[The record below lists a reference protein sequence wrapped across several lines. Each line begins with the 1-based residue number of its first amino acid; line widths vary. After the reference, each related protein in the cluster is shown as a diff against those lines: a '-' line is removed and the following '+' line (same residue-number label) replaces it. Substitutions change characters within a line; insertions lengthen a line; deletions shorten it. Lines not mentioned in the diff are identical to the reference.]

1 MTTAVEAPPVLTDE
15 QLRALTEPERRQLAK
30 RLAALGAPRRAY
42 PRRLLWALAAA
53 LACLALGGWM
63 LVMADTL
70 PARYVAGHWDTAWL
84 GFDSILLASFAA
96 TGWTAWRAHP
106 AAPAA
111 AMATAVLLVCD
122 AWFDVTTAAEP
133 DLLGSVLSATLV
145 ELPLAGLAAGLAYRQ
160 TGRP

>member
-1 MTTAVEAPPVLTDE
+1 VTVEAPPVLTDE
-15 QLRALTEPERRQLAK
+15 HLRALTEPERRQLAK

-42 PRRLLWALAAA
+42 PRRLLWALAAV

-63 LVMADTL
+63 LVMAGSL
-70 PARYVAGHWDTAWL
+70 PARYVAGHWDMAWL
-84 GFDSILLASFAA
+84 GFDSILLTSFAA

-122 AWFDVTTAAEP
+122 AWFDVTTAAAP
-133 DLLGSVLSATLV
+133 DLPGSVLSATLV
-145 ELPLAGLAAGLAYRQ
+145 ELPVAGLAAWFALRHLH
-160 TGRP
+160 RR